1 MRHTSV
7 DLGEDCHPD
16 DDTSTGSSSNHALS
30 QENTPQ
36 SGKMGA
42 WGDTITAISNE
53 DVCFLFQNVNGLS
66 NLPGIHESLKSK
78 MIELHG
84 TVTALVETNVNW

>member
-1 MRHTSV
+1 M

-16 DDTSTGSSSNHALS
+16 DDTSTGSNSNHALS

-36 SGKMGA
+36 SCKMGA
-42 WGDTITAISNE
+42 CGDAITTISDE
-53 DVCFLFQNVNGLS
+53 DVPCQFQNVNGLS

-78 MIELHG
+78 IVKLHG
-84 TVTALVETNVNW
+84 TVTVLVEAIVNR